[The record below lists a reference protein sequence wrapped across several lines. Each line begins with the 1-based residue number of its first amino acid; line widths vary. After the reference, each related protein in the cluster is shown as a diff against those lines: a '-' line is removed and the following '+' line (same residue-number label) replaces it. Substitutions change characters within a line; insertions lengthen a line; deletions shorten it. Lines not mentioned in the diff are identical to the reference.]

1 METNLIANDDSLL
14 DEKSTF
20 GYCIPF
26 KRSLEKIL
34 NIIPVEKNLK
44 FKPNLTRFK
53 SDIFDGKYIKEII
66 DTKVNKNQLVFLLY
80 NDDVELTNPIGSNRI
95 KHKIS

>member
-1 METNLIANDDSLL
+1 LETNLIANDDSLL

-44 FKPNLTRFK
+44 FKPNLTCFK

-66 DTKVNKNQLVFLLY
+66 DTKVNKN
-80 NDDVELTNPIGSNRI
+80 
-95 KHKIS
+95 